1 MLTRTELFEL
11 VQLVLAEMSG
21 MNAKEIAAN
30 VQLEDIVIDEDCY
43 EDIAADLEDTLERPI
58 PATGLF
64 TEDRTIDTIV
74 DRLEVLLN
82 KP

>member
-1 MLTRTELFEL
+1 MLPRTELFEL
-11 VQLVLAEMSG
+11 VQSVLAEVSG
-21 MNAKEIAAN
+21 LNETEIAAD
-30 VQLEDIVIDEDCY
+30 VPMVDIGIDEDCY

-58 PATGLF
+58 PATELF
-64 TEDRTIDTIV
+64 TEDVTMDTIV